1 MKAETYREPARD
13 IPLLPPMD
21 VVVCG
26 GGPAGAGAALAAARN
41 GARTMIIEKEIC
53 LGGMSTAGMLN
64 RLGPYHDRKDIILHG
79 IPWEILRRLIARGLA
94 QEPVICEPKNWMDY
108 WLVFDPEAMKRLLDE
123 LMLEAGVHLRLGTQ
137 VVAPIMDG
145 DCMTG
150 VLLESKSGRE
160 AVMART
166 VIDCTGDADIAF
178 RAGVPFRYGR
188 DDDGR
193 TQPFTLMS
201 KYLNMDWP
209 RAFAY
214 VGAHYETLV
223 EKAREFGNDFVLA
236 GTDNWM
242 HPEESYFNCLHM
254 YDVNGT
260 DAGHLTRSAIEL
272 RRKLWAN
279 MEVLRR
285 HVPGCERI
293 SLITTAAAVGVRE
306 SRRIEGDYTLTDED
320 VLEGRAFSDQV
331 YRYACF
337 VDIHEPKPGSR
348 SRLAD
353 RSLPPGV
360 SYGVPFR
367 CLVPKQ
373 VENLLVAGRCLSATH
388 AALASVRMMPSC
400 MAMGQAAGTAAALAV
415 QNSIPVRQIDP
426 DRLRERLA
434 EQGVLL

>member
-1 MKAETYREPARD
+1 MNTLYYQEPARD
-13 IPLLPPMD
+13 VPLLPPMD

-26 GGPAGAGAALAAARN
+26 GGPAGIGAALAAARN
-41 GARTMIIEKEIC
+41 GARTMIIDKEIC

-64 RLGPYHDRKDIILHG
+64 RLGPYHDQKKIILRG
-79 IPWEILRRLIARGLA
+79 IPWEILRKLVDRGHA
-94 QEPVICEPKNWMDY
+94 QEPIICEPKNWMDY
-108 WLVFDPEAMKRLLDE
+108 WLVFDPEAMKLLLDE
-123 LMLEAGVHLRLGTQ
+123 MMEEAGVRLRLDTQ
-137 VVAPIMDG
+137 VVAPIMEG
-145 DCMTG
+145 NAIKG
-150 VLLESKSGRE
+150 VLIESKSGRE
-160 AVMART
+160 AVRAET
-166 VIDCTGDADIAF
+166 VIDCTGDGDIAF
-178 RAGVPFRYGR
+178 RAGVPFHYGR
-188 DDDGR
+188 DGDRR

-209 RAFAY
+209 VGYEY
-214 VGAHYETLV
+214 VRAHYDELV
-223 EKAREFGNDFVLA
+223 EKAREVGNDFVLA

-254 YDVNGT
+254 YDSNGT
-260 DAGHLTRSAIEL
+260 DAEHLTRSATEM

-293 SLITTAAAVGVRE
+293 SLITTAAVMGVRE
-306 SRRIEGDYTLTDED
+306 TRRFEGEYTLSDED
-320 VLEGRAFSDQV
+320 VLEGRQFEDQI

-353 RSLPPGV
+353 RSLPPGE

-367 CLVPKQ
+367 CLVPRG

-400 MAMGQAAGTAAALAV
+400 MAMGQAAGTAAAMRLKTGT
-415 QNSIPVRQIDP
+415 SVRATNVDE
-426 DRLRERLA
+426 LRETLRR
-434 EQGVLL
+434 QGVEL